1 MELFIRN
8 LSVIFNSFY
17 SFHKL
22 LHISQITKRKYVTMS
37 ILFIISTIVT
47 SLIDLHYKSVSILF
61 LIPLLCIFFTIS
73 YNYPISVTSIATILS
88 FSFSYVA
95 FNVASMIIAIPFG
108 IIICKDYNHILYQT
122 ICAIVQSILV
132 FITFRFKRFRK
143 GMPFLKN
150 TANSILG
157 LILSSSVILLA
168 ILFNNHDN
176 YNHIFLIPY
185 LFLYLFGLA
194 LLYYW
199 KRNITKT
206 YIDCLRENNI
216 TDLNQQIYNLNQR
229 MAELEAD
236 NVRMAKIIHR
246 DNKLIP
252 AMEYA
257 VTRYLSES
265 DETTAGKKRQGR
277 SLLAELKEMSA
288 DRKNIITQSQSPE
301 LLLVKTDIEEIDRLL
316 AFQCQQAADNH
327 IQLQVMCSC
336 NLKPLPQSGIEIS
349 DLKTVMADLIEN
361 AMIATKAN
369 HASSVLV
376 SFSMLKNSYAITI
389 FDSGN
394 PFATE
399 VLLNLGKKQIT
410 THEDGS
416 GIGLMNSF
424 QLLDK
429 YNASFVITE
438 FEDSHTQYTKSVSI
452 IFNGEHRYI
461 LKPKRSEEEIRML
474 QERKD
479 LLIWI

>member
-1 MELFIRN
+1 MKFLIRN
-8 LSVIFNSFY
+8 FFIILTSFY
-17 SFHKL
+17 CFHKL
-22 LHISQITKRKYVTMS
+22 LHISQITKRKYAIITIILILSTS
-37 ILFIISTIVT
+37 IT
-47 SLIDLHYKSVSILF
+47 SLIDMHYKSVSILF
-61 LIPLLCIFFTIS
+61 LIPLLCIFFTLL
-73 YNYPISVTSIATILS
+73 YNQPISSTSTATILS
-88 FSFSYVA
+88 FSFSYIA
-95 FNVASMIIAIPFG
+95 FNISTIIIALPFAF
-108 IIICKDYNHILYQT
+108 IYKDSSHILYQL
-122 ICAIVQSILV
+122 ICAIVQSILI
-132 FITFRFKRFRK
+132 FLTFQFKRFRK

-150 TANSILG
+150 STNSMIG
-157 LILSSSVILLA
+157 LILSIIVILLA
-168 ILFNNHDN
+168 ILFNNRDN

-185 LFLYLFGLA
+185 LLLYLLGLA
-194 LLYYW
+194 LLFYW

-265 DETTAGKKRQGR
+265 GETTADKKRQGR

-316 AFQCQQAADNH
+316 AFQCQQATDNH

-361 AMIATKAN
+361 AIIATKAN

>member
-1 MELFIRN
+1 MEFLIRN
-8 LSVIFNSFY
+8 FFIILTSFY

-22 LHISQITKRKYVTMS
+22 LHISQIKKQKYVIMTVLLLLSTIITALIDMYYKSIS
-37 ILFIISTIVT
+37 IL
-47 SLIDLHYKSVSILF
+47 L
-61 LIPLLCIFFTIS
+61 LIPLLCIFFTVL
-73 YNYPISVTSIATILS
+73 YNHPIAVTSFTTILS
-88 FSFSYVA
+88 FAFSYIA
-95 FNVASMIIAIPFG
+95 FIVSTIIVGVIFLLLFE
-108 IIICKDYNHILYQT
+108 DYNHIGGQS
-122 ICAIVQSILV
+122 ICALVQCILV
-132 FITFRFKRFRK
+132 ILIFRFKRFRK
-143 GMPFLKN
+143 GMPFLNK
-150 TANSILG
+150 TTHSILG
-157 LILSSSVILLA
+157 IVVSIMTIMLA
-168 ILFNNHDN
+168 VLFTNNN
-176 YNHIFLIPY
+176 YNHAFLIPY
-185 LFLYLFGLA
+185 LCVYLLGLA

-265 DETTAGKKRQGR
+265 GETTANKKRQGR

-301 LLLVKTDIEEIDRLL
+301 LLLIKTDIEEIDRLL

-429 YNASFVITE
+429 YNASFIITE

>member
-1 MELFIRN
+1 MKFLIRN
-8 LSVIFNSFY
+8 FFIILTSFY
-17 SFHKL
+17 CFHKL
-22 LHISQITKRKYVTMS
+22 LPISQITKRKYAIITTILILSTS
-37 ILFIISTIVT
+37 IT
-47 SLIDLHYKSVSILF
+47 SLIDMHYKSVSILF
-61 LIPLLCIFFTIS
+61 LIPLLCLFFTAL
-73 YNYPISVTSIATILS
+73 YNRTFSMISIATLLA
-88 FSFSYVA
+88 FSMSYVA
-95 FNVASMIIAIPFG
+95 FTISTIIIALPLGVIS
-108 IIICKDYNHILYQT
+108 KNYNPILYQL
-122 ICAIVQSILV
+122 ICAIVQCILV
-132 FITFRFKRFRK
+132 SFTFRFKRFQK
-143 GMPFLKN
+143 GMPFLKKKF
-150 TANSILG
+150 NSMLG
-157 LILSSSVILLA
+157 IIISSMAILLA
-168 ILFNNHDN
+168 ILYTNNN
-176 YNHIFLIPY
+176 YNLAFLIPCIGVY
-185 LFLYLFGLA
+185 LLGLA
-194 LLYYW
+194 LLFYW

-265 DETTAGKKRQGR
+265 GETTADKKRQGR

-429 YNASFVITE
+429 YNASFIITE

>member
-1 MELFIRN
+1 
-8 LSVIFNSFY
+8 
-17 SFHKL
+17 
-22 LHISQITKRKYVTMS
+22 
-37 ILFIISTIVT
+37 
-47 SLIDLHYKSVSILF
+47 
-61 LIPLLCIFFTIS
+61 
-73 YNYPISVTSIATILS
+73 
-88 FSFSYVA
+88 
-95 FNVASMIIAIPFG
+95 
-108 IIICKDYNHILYQT
+108 
-122 ICAIVQSILV
+122 
-132 FITFRFKRFRK
+132 
-143 GMPFLKN
+143 
-150 TANSILG
+150 
-157 LILSSSVILLA
+157 
-168 ILFNNHDN
+168 
-176 YNHIFLIPY
+176 
-185 LFLYLFGLA
+185 LFGLA

-265 DETTAGKKRQGR
+265 GETTADKKRQGR

-429 YNASFVITE
+429 YNASFIITE

>member
-8 LSVIFNSFY
+8 LTIIFTTFY
-17 SFHKL
+17 SFYKL
-22 LHISQITKRKYVTMS
+22 LHISQLPKQKYLITTVLLILSS
-37 ILFIISTIVT
+37 IGT
-47 SLIDLHYKSVSILF
+47 SLLDLHYKSVSILF
-61 LIPLLCIFFTIS
+61 LIPLLCIFFTILDNFS
-73 YNYPISVTSIATILS
+73 IAITSIATLLA

-95 FNVASMIIAIPFG
+95 FLISTIITALPFG
-108 IIICKDYNHILYQT
+108 FIHDGYNHIL
-122 ICAIVQSILV
+122 CQSISAIIQCIL
-132 FITFRFKRFRK
+132 ITSIFRFKRFRK
-143 GMPFLKN
+143 GMPFLNKN
-150 TANSILG
+150 THSILG
-157 LILSSSVILLA
+157 IWVSSMVILLA
-168 ILFNNHDN
+168 VLFNNNN
-176 YNHIFLIPY
+176 YKHTFLIPY
-185 LFLYLFGLA
+185 LCFYLIGLA
-194 LLYYW
+194 LLYFW

-265 DETTAGKKRQGR
+265 GETTADKKRQGR

-301 LLLVKTDIEEIDRLL
+301 LLLIKTDIEEIDRLL

-376 SFSMLKNSYAITI
+376 SFSMLKNSYASTI
-389 FDSGN
+389 CDSGN
-394 PFATE
+394 PCTTE

-429 YNASFVITE
+429 YNASFIITE